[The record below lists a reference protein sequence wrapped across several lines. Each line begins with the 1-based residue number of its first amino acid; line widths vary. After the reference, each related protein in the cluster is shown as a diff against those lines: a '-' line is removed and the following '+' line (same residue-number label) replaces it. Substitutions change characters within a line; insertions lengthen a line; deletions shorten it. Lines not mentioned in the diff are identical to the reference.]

1 MKVKARNYLFFVRR
15 NQVNERMNCRNCDTK
30 LTLGDLIYSKRKQK
44 YYCIKRTI
52 KFGHL
57 TEKFIE
63 KFIEVKSK

>member
-1 MKVKARNYLFFVRR
+1 MRVKARNYLFFITR
-15 NQVNERMNCRNCDTK
+15 NQVNERMNCRNCDKK

-44 YYCIKRTI
+44 YYCINCTV